1 MGRGGGRGSLLGT
14 KEYSYSGYRIS
25 FDVRGTFLLPSSG
38 FSKNALIFGVDMTCS
53 VHVVQKV
60 ILFLV
65 KRPRQRLND
74 TSLTVEVDDSIS
86 FIKRGK
92 KLV

>member
-1 MGRGGGRGSLLGT
+1 MRGGGGGGGGGGRGSLLGT

-53 VHVVQKV
+53 VQVVQK
-60 ILFLV
+60 
-65 KRPRQRLND
+65 
-74 TSLTVEVDDSIS
+74 SYSIS
-86 FIKRGK
+86 C
-92 KLV
+92 